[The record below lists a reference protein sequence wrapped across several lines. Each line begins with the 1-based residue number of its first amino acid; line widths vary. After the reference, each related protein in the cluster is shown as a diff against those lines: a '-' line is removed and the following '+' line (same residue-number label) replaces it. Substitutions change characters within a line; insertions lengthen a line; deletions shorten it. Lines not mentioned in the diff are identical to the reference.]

1 MILSQIMANGVLMGF
16 IYALVAV
23 GLTLTWGVMDI
34 INFAHGEFLMIGM
47 YTAFWM
53 YTLFALDPLVA
64 LPICI
69 AVLFIL
75 GILTYTGIISRVI
88 NAPGLTALLATFGL
102 SMFLKNLAQ
111 FLWTPNYR
119 YINESLVSG
128 KTIEIGSVVIG
139 LPQVVAAVSSIIL
152 TIVIMTFMDKTTTG
166 KAIQATA
173 LNKDAALLMGI
184 NTKKMYAITFGLSG
198 ACVGAAGALM
208 STFFPV
214 YPASGALYSLIGFV
228 IVALGG
234 FGNIKG
240 ALFGGL
246 IIGLTEALGGYFL
259 GTQFK
264 YALVFLIY
272 LIVIQ
277 VRPKGLFGW

>member
-1 MILSQIMANGVLMGF
+1 MGF

-53 YTLFALDPLVA
+53 YALFALDPLVA

-128 KTIEIGSVVIG
+128 KTLEIGSVVIG
-139 LPQVVAAVSSIIL
+139 LPQVVAAVGSIIL

-173 LNKDAALLMGI
+173 LNKDTALLMGI
-184 NTKKMYAITFGLSG
+184 NTRKMYAITFGLSG

-272 LIVIQ
+272 LVVIQ

>member
-1 MILSQIMANGVLMGF
+1 MGQIIVNGLLMGF

-34 INFAHGEFLMIGM
+34 INFAHGEFLMISM

-53 YTLFALDPLVA
+53 FNLFSIDPLIS

-69 AVLFIL
+69 GLLFVIGL
-75 GILTYTGIISRVI
+75 LTYKGIIKRVI
-88 NAPGLTALLATFGL
+88 GASGLTPLLATFGF
-102 SMFLKNLAQ
+102 SMFLKNFAH
-111 FLWTPNYR
+111 FLWTPNFR
-119 YINESLVSG
+119 YINNAVVSG
-128 KTIEIGSVVIG
+128 KVIKIGGIVIG
-139 LPQVVAAVSSIIL
+139 LPQIVAAIGSIIL
-152 TIVIMTFMDKTTTG
+152 TIVIMAFMDKTRTG

-173 LNKDAALLMGI
+173 LNKNTALLMGI
-184 NTKKMYAITFGLSG
+184 NTNKMYAITFGLSG

-208 STFFPV
+208 STFFPI
-214 YPASGALYSLIGFV
+214 YPGSGALYSIIAFV

-240 ALFGGL
+240 ALFGGM
-246 IIGLTEALGGYFL
+246 IIGLTEALGGYYF

-264 YALVFLIY
+264 YALVFLVY

>member
-1 MILSQIMANGVLMGF
+1 MLGQIITNGLLMGF

-34 INFAHGEFLMIGM
+34 TNFAHGELLMVGM

-53 YTLFALDPLVA
+53 FELFSVDPLISI
-64 LPICI
+64 PISTL
-69 AVLFIL
+69 AVFLL
-75 GILTYTGIISRVI
+75 GVLLYKLVI
-88 NAPGLTALLATFGL
+88 KKVLGGSGLTALLATFGL

-111 FLWTPNYR
+111 FLWSPNFR
-119 YINESLVSG
+119 YINGAVVTDN
-128 KTIEIGSVVIG
+128 KIVIGNIILG
-139 LPQVVAAVSSIIL
+139 LPQVVAAVGSIL
-152 TIVIMTFMDKTTTG
+152 MTLIVIYFMNKTKTG

-173 LNKDAALLMGI
+173 LSRDTALLMGI
-184 NTKKMYAITFGLSG
+184 DTDKIFAITFGVSG

-208 STFFPV
+208 ASFYPI
-214 YPASGALYSLIGFV
+214 YPATGSLYSIIAFV
-228 IVALGG
+228 IVAMGG
-234 FGNIKG
+234 LGNIKG
-240 ALFGGL
+240 ALYAGL
-246 IIGLTEALGGYFL
+246 IIGLTEALGGFFL

>member
-1 MILSQIMANGVLMGF
+1 V
-16 IYALVAV
+16 
-23 GLTLTWGVMDI
+23 
-34 INFAHGEFLMIGM
+34 
-47 YTAFWM
+47 
-53 YTLFALDPLVA
+53 
-64 LPICI
+64 
-69 AVLFIL
+69 

-88 NAPGLTALLATFGL
+88 KAPGLTALLATFGL

-119 YINESLVSG
+119 YIHDSFVSG
-128 KTIEIGSVVIG
+128 KTVELGNIVIG
-139 LPQVVAAVSSIIL
+139 LPQIVAAVASIVL
-152 TIVIMTFMDKTTTG
+152 TIVIMAFMDKTRTG

-173 LNKDAALLMGI
+173 LSKNTALLMGI
-184 NTKKMYAITFGLSG
+184 NTRKMYAITFGLSG

-208 STFFPV
+208 ATFFPI
-214 YPASGALYSLIGFV
+214 YPAAGALYSVIAFV

-246 IIGLTEALGGYFL
+246 IIGLTEALGGYFF

-264 YALVFLIY
+264 YAIIFLVY
-272 LIVIQ
+272 LVIIQ

>member
-1 MILSQIMANGVLMGF
+1 MLGQIITNGLLMGF

-34 INFAHGEFLMIGM
+34 TNFAHGELLMVGM

-53 YTLFALDPLVA
+53 FELFSVDPLISI
-64 LPICI
+64 PISTLTVFLLG
-69 AVLFIL
+69 VLLYKLVIKKVL
-75 GILTYTGIISRVI
+75 GGS
-88 NAPGLTALLATFGL
+88 GLTALLATFGL

-111 FLWTPNYR
+111 FLWSPNFR
-119 YINESLVSG
+119 YINGAIVTDN
-128 KTIEIGSVVIG
+128 KIVIGNIILG
-139 LPQVVAAVSSIIL
+139 LPQVVAAVGSIL
-152 TIVIMTFMDKTTTG
+152 MTLAVIYFMNKTKTG

-173 LNKDAALLMGI
+173 LSRDTALLMGI
-184 NTKKMYAITFGLSG
+184 DTDKIFAITFGVSG

-208 STFFPV
+208 ASFYPIYPSTG
-214 YPASGALYSLIGFV
+214 SLYSIIAFV
-228 IVALGG
+228 IVAMGG
-234 FGNIKG
+234 LGNIKG
-240 ALFGGL
+240 ALYAGL
-246 IIGLTEALGGYFL
+246 IIGLTEALGGFFL

>member
-1 MILSQIMANGVLMGF
+1 MIIGQILANGILMGF
-16 IYALVAV
+16 VYALVAV

-34 INFAHGEFLMIGM
+34 INFAHGEFLMISM

-53 YTLFALDPLVA
+53 FTLFAMDPLVA

-75 GILTYTGIISRVI
+75 GVLTYTGIIRRVI
-88 NAPGLTALLATFGL
+88 NAPGLTALLATFGF

-111 FLWTPNYR
+111 FLWTPNFR
-119 YINESLVSG
+119 YINNAVVSG
-128 KTIEIGSVVIG
+128 KTIELGSIVIG
-139 LPQVVAAVSSIIL
+139 LPQIVAAAASVIL
-152 TIVIMTFMDKTTTG
+152 TTVIMTFMDKTRTG

-173 LNKDAALLMGI
+173 LNKNTALLMGI
-184 NTKKMYAITFGLSG
+184 NTKKIYAITFGLSG

-208 STFFPV
+208 STFFPI
-214 YPASGALYSLIGFV
+214 YPASGALYSVIAFV
-228 IVALGG
+228 AVALGG

-246 IIGLTEALGGYFL
+246 IIGLAEALGGYLL

-264 YALVFLIY
+264 YAIVFLIY

>member
-1 MILSQIMANGVLMGF
+1 MIMEQIIVNGILMGF

-34 INFAHGEFLMIGM
+34 INFAHGEFLMISM

-53 YTLFALDPLVA
+53 FTLFAVDPLVA
-64 LPICI
+64 LPVCI
-69 AVLFIL
+69 VLLFVI
-75 GILTYTGIISRVI
+75 GVFTYSGIISRVI
-88 NAPGLTALLATFGL
+88 NAPGLTALLATFGF

-111 FLWTPNYR
+111 FLWTPNFR
-119 YINESLVSG
+119 YINDAVVSG
-128 KTIEIGSVVIG
+128 KSIQLGGTILG
-139 LPQVVAAVSSIIL
+139 LPQIVAGVGSIIL
-152 TIVIMTFMDKTTTG
+152 TILIMTFIDKTRTG

-173 LNKDAALLMGI
+173 QNKNTALLMGI

-208 STFFPV
+208 STFFPI
-214 YPASGALYSLIGFV
+214 YPASGALYSVIAFV

-272 LIVIQ
+272 LVVIQ

>member
-1 MILSQIMANGVLMGF
+1 MVLQIISNGILMGF

-34 INFAHGEFLMIGM
+34 TNFAHGEMLMVGM

-53 YTLFALDPLVA
+53 FELFSIDPL
-64 LPICI
+64 LSIPISTLVVFLLG
-69 AVLFIL
+69 VLLYKLVIKRVL
-75 GILTYTGIISRVI
+75 GGS
-88 NAPGLTALLATFGL
+88 GLTALLATFGL

-111 FLWTPNYR
+111 FLFSPNYR
-119 YINESLVSG
+119 YINGAIVTDKKIVLG
-128 KTIEIGSVVIG
+128 NVILG
-139 LPQVVAAVSSIIL
+139 LPQVVAAVGSII
-152 TIVIMTFMDKTTTG
+152 MTLIIIYFINKTKTG

-173 LNKDAALLMGI
+173 LNRDTALLMGI
-184 NTKKMYAITFGLSG
+184 DTDKIFAITFGVSG

-208 STFFPV
+208 SSFFPI
-214 YPASGALYSLIGFV
+214 YPQSGGLYSIIAFV
-228 IVALGG
+228 IVAMGG
-234 FGNIKG
+234 LGNIKG
-240 ALFGGL
+240 ALYAGL
-246 IIGLTEALGGYFL
+246 IIGLTEALGGFFL

>member
-1 MILSQIMANGVLMGF
+1 MLGQIISNGILMGF

-34 INFAHGEFLMIGM
+34 TNFAHGELLMVGM

-53 YTLFALDPLVA
+53 FELFSIDPIIAIPISTVVVFLVG
-64 LPICI
+64 
-69 AVLFIL
+69 VLIYKLVIKRVL
-75 GILTYTGIISRVI
+75 GGS
-88 NAPGLTALLATFGL
+88 GLTALLATFGL

-111 FLWTPNYR
+111 FLWSPNFR
-119 YINESLVSG
+119 YINGAIVTD
-128 KTIEIGSVVIG
+128 KKIVIGNIILG
-139 LPQVVAAVSSIIL
+139 LPQVVAAVGSIL
-152 TIVIMTFMDKTTTG
+152 MTLGVIYFMNKTKTG

-173 LNKDAALLMGI
+173 LNRDTALLMGI
-184 NTKKMYAITFGLSG
+184 DTDKIFAITFGVSG

-208 STFFPV
+208 ASFFPI
-214 YPASGALYSLIGFV
+214 YPASGGLYSIIAFV
-228 IVALGG
+228 IVAMGG
-234 FGNIKG
+234 LGNIKG
-240 ALFGGL
+240 ALYAGL
-246 IIGLTEALGGYFL
+246 IIGLTEAIGGFFL

-264 YALVFLIY
+264 YALVFMIY

>member
-1 MILSQIMANGVLMGF
+1 MVIGQIIANGILMGF

-53 YTLFALDPLVA
+53 FTLFSVDPLAA
-64 LPICI
+64 LPVCTA
-69 AVLFIL
+69 AVFVL
-75 GILTYTGIISRVI
+75 GVLTYTGIIKRVL
-88 NAPGLTALLATFGL
+88 NAAGLTALLATFGL
-102 SMFLKNLAQ
+102 SMFLKNFAQ
-111 FLWTPNYR
+111 YLWSPNYR
-119 YINESLVSG
+119 YINNALVSG
-128 KTIEIGSVVIG
+128 KTVRLGSVVIG
-139 LPQVVAAVSSIIL
+139 MPQIAAAVGSIIL
-152 TIVIMTFMDKTTTG
+152 TIVIMAFIDRTRTG

-173 LNKDAALLMGI
+173 LNKNTALLMGI
-184 NTKKMYAITFGLSG
+184 NTNKMYAITFGLSG

-208 STFFPV
+208 ATFFPI
-214 YPASGALYSLIGFV
+214 YPASGALYSVIAFV

-246 IIGLTEALGGYFL
+246 IIGLTEALGGFFL

-264 YALVFLIY
+264 YAIVFLIY
-272 LIVIQ
+272 LVVIQ